1 LNVKEIAAMDT
12 AARILTKALTW
23 QALGLIS
30 MTGIGY
36 LFTGSFAAGGRIALV
51 TTTLGFIS
59 YFLHE
64 LAWRNIGWGRQA

>member
-12 AARILTKALTW
+12 AARIITN
-23 QALGLIS
+23 GLIS

-36 LFTGSFAAGGRIALV
+36 LFTGSFAAGGKIALV

-64 LAWRNIGWGRQA
+64 LAWRKIGLGRQA

>member
-1 LNVKEIAAMDT
+1 MNVKEIAAMDT
-12 AARILTKALTW
+12 AARIITN
-23 QALGLIS
+23 GLIS

-36 LFTGSFAAGGRIALV
+36 LFTGSFAAGGKIALV